1 MKIRWLL
8 LSFLGVIIFGA
19 PADAGQVVSWEFKKN
34 KNRLVFKTDE
44 DVQPQAKLIANPT
57 RLVIDLPGTQ
67 LGRTTIK
74 EDYSGAVRGF
84 RVGQST
90 EDIVSFVV
98 ELAPGYVYDPKRI
111 KFVGKSPTNWSVELP
126 SPRIGEFPS
135 SEKTSG
141 NDEQIIAL
149 PTSPKT
155 ISNRRIIRDTPSS
168 NPPSPN
174 PPSSNS
180 PSPNISSPNRD
191 LPPVSRPAPISS
203 SPFIKTTSQGFALK
217 IDGDR
222 GDRIIHSRKGDKI
235 VFTIED
241 KKLPEELIDQSFDV
255 KEHGVQSI
263 SFSQK
268 RKSLTQV
275 TLQLES
281 DSGDWRARFSS
292 ANGLILIP
300 GRTIAKIDKEIKS
313 TNRNNSATISEINFA
328 EDGSQLSISSNRNV
342 VARSEY
348 IGRGTYEITINDS
361 QLGEPFSGPQLR
373 ANSPISEL
381 KVKEKGSNVVLLV
394 TTKLGTRLGSI
405 VNGPKLVS
413 LSVISPKAL
422 PVNNPRNPRVART
435 KPLVIIDPGHGGQ
448 DPGTIGINGV
458 VEKNI
463 VLPISL
469 EVAKELEK
477 QGITVKLTRD
487 RDNFVSLDG
496 RTDLANNV
504 NADLFV
510 SIHANAINLSRPDV
524 NGLETY
530 YYKSGRRLA
539 EVIHWNVLNNV
550 NIRDRK
556 IRRSRFFVLRHSKA
570 PAVLVEVGFLT
581 GREDSR
587 NLQNSNHRSQIAKA
601 IARGIVQYVK
611 ESRI

>member
-19 PADAGQVVSWEFKKN
+19 PADAGQIVSWEFKKN

-44 DVQPQAKLIANPT
+44 GVQPQAKLIANPT

-74 EDYSGAVRGF
+74 EKYTGAVRGF
-84 RVGQST
+84 RIGQAT
-90 EDIVSFVV
+90 EDVVSFVV
-98 ELAPGYVYDPKRI
+98 ELAPGYTYDPKRI

-126 SPRIGEFPS
+126 SPKIGDFPS
-135 SEKTSG
+135 SEKTSD
-141 NDEQIIAL
+141 NQEQVIAL
-149 PTSPKT
+149 PTVPKN
-155 ISNRRIIRDTPSS
+155 ISNRRVVRHPSRS
-168 NPPSPN
+168 NRN
-174 PPSSNS
+174 
-180 PSPNISSPNRD
+180 
-191 LPPVSRPAPISS
+191 LPPVSRPPQLNNSAH
-203 SPFIKTTSQGFALK
+203 IKTTSQGFAIK
-217 IDGDR
+217 IDGDHK
-222 GDRIIHSRKGDKI
+222 DRIIHSRKGDQI
-235 VFTIED
+235 VFTLED
-241 KKLPEELIDQSFDV
+241 KNLPADLVDKSFEV
-255 KEHGVQSI
+255 QEHGVQSI
-263 SFSQK
+263 SFSQEK
-268 RKSLTQV
+268 RSLTQV
-275 TLQLES
+275 TLKLQS
-281 DSGDWRARFSS
+281 NSADWRARFSAS
-292 ANGLILIP
+292 NGLVLIP
-300 GRTIAKIDKEIKS
+300 GRTITKIDKEIKPS
-313 TNRNNSATISEINFA
+313 NRNSLVATINEINLA
-328 EDGSQLSISSNRNV
+328 NDGSQLSIISDSDVR
-342 VARSEY
+342 ARTEF
-348 IGRGTYEITINDS
+348 IGRGTYKVTINNS
-361 QLGEPFSGPQLR
+361 QLGEPFSGPELK

-381 KVKEKGSNVVLLV
+381 KVKEEGSKVVLLV
-394 TTKLGTRLGSI
+394 TTKLGTRLGNL
-405 VNGPKLVS
+405 VNSPKLVS
-413 LSVISPKAL
+413 LPVISPRAIS
-422 PVNNPRNPRVART
+422 VNDSGRSSVAKT

-448 DPGTIGINGV
+448 DPGTVGINGV

-477 QGITVKLTRD
+477 QGITVRLTRD
-487 RDNFVSLDG
+487 RDNFISLDG
-496 RTDLANNV
+496 RTDLANNA

-550 NIRDRK
+550 NIKDRK
-556 IRRSRFFVLRHSKA
+556 IRRSRFFVLRHSTM

>member
-19 PADAGQVVSWEFKKN
+19 PADAGQIVSWEFKKN
-34 KNRLVFKTDE
+34 KNRLEFKTDE
-44 DVQPQAKLIANPT
+44 DVQPRAKLIANPT

-67 LGRTTIK
+67 LGRTTVK
-74 EDYSGAVRGF
+74 ENYSGAIRGF
-84 RVGQST
+84 RIGQAT
-90 EDIVSFVV
+90 DDVVSFVV

-111 KFVGKSPTNWSVELP
+111 KFVGKSSTNWSVDLP
-126 SPRIGEFPS
+126 SPKIGDFPS
-135 SEKTSG
+135 STKTSG

-149 PTSPKT
+149 PISPKALPG
-155 ISNRRIIRDTPSS
+155 RRVIRH
-168 NPPSPN
+168 NPL
-174 PPSSNS
+174 
-180 PSPNISSPNRD
+180 PNRN
-191 LPPVSRPAPISS
+191 LPTVSRPPQISASS
-203 SPFIKTTSQGFALK
+203 SHIRTTSQGFVLN

-222 GDRIIHSRKGDKI
+222 KDRIIHSRKGDEI
-235 VFTIED
+235 VFTLKD
-241 KKLPEELIDQSFDV
+241 KNLPAELLDKSFEV
-255 KEHGVQSI
+255 AEHGVQSI
-263 SFSQK
+263 SFAQNK
-268 RKSLTQV
+268 RSLTQV
-275 TLQLES
+275 TLKLKS
-281 DSGDWRARFSS
+281 DSADWRARFSAS
-292 ANGLILIP
+292 NGLILIP
-300 GRTIAKIDKEIKS
+300 GRTIAKIDKEVKPI
-313 TNRNNSATISEINFA
+313 NRNTLLATINEIDLA
-328 EDGSQLSISSNRNV
+328 QDGSQLSISSDQDV
-342 VARSEY
+342 KARTEF
-348 IGRGTYEITINDS
+348 IGRGTYKVTINDS

-381 KVKEKGSNVVLLV
+381 KVKEEGSKVVLLI
-394 TTKLGTRLGSI
+394 TTKLGTRLGNI
-405 VNGPKLVS
+405 VNDSKLVS
-413 LSVISPKAL
+413 LPVISPRAVS
-422 PVNNPRNPRVART
+422 VNDGGRSSRAKT

-448 DPGTIGINGV
+448 DPGTVGINGV

-477 QGITVKLTRD
+477 QGITVKLTRN
-487 RDNFVSLDG
+487 RDNFISLDG
-496 RTDLANNV
+496 RTDLANNS

-539 EVIHWNVLNNV
+539 EVIHWNVLNSV
-550 NIRDRK
+550 NIKDRK